1 MSEEKDIDLDEFD
14 ELVEETADDGTN
26 PKKKTAKKPIA
37 KKFHDKSIYDENRTL
52 NMELFM
58 DIMSSDIRRRILE
71 KLAKAPRYLADLE
84 SELSVTKQA
93 VKKHLKILM
102 DVGLVETDSDYSEMT
117 EGSKIFYRIKKDVN
131 ISLHIDITPNY
142 WNFSNTPF
150 RYIEES
156 LESGEFPFGSRIAPL
171 LLDFVRRSE
180 FEKNNQKDIKDHQTL
195 SMDDLIQND
204 ENRTDFIIVDKL
216 DSDFNILKYKMD
228 ENLTEEQA
236 QKLREALARKI
247 WNPNSNMNDRF
258 KNVIAGLIGAGNIK
272 RDDQESSQDDD
283 IDSSS
288 EAVIRERIQN
298 LKADFIDA
306 LKTIINVDDFIN
318 QYDTRRTEFIKY
330 KIWILGRIKRKIG
343 AVFHDDMLSA
353 LILYNLL
360 FEYEH
365 FHDAETNFDGII
377 KSIVL
382 EKNPDRAG
390 IRKDSKEDQEEF
402 SEETKK
408 KIDRILTQLKIM
420 LDELEL

>member
-1 MSEEKDIDLDEFD
+1 
-14 ELVEETADDGTN
+14 
-26 PKKKTAKKPIA
+26 
-37 KKFHDKSIYDENRTL
+37 
-52 NMELFM
+52 
-58 DIMSSDIRRRILE
+58 
-71 KLAKAPRYLADLE
+71 
-84 SELSVTKQA
+84 
-93 VKKHLKILM
+93 
-102 DVGLVETDSDYSEMT
+102 
-117 EGSKIFYRIKKDVN
+117 
-131 ISLHIDITPNY
+131 
-142 WNFSNTPF
+142 
-150 RYIEES
+150 
-156 LESGEFPFGSRIAPL
+156 
-171 LLDFVRRSE
+171 
-180 FEKNNQKDIKDHQTL
+180 
-195 SMDDLIQND
+195 MDDLIQND

-343 AVFHDDMLSA
+343 AVCSMMTC
-353 LILYNLL
+353 Y
-360 FEYEH
+360 
-365 FHDAETNFDGII
+365 
-377 KSIVL
+377 
-382 EKNPDRAG
+382 PR
-390 IRKDSKEDQEEF
+390 
-402 SEETKK
+402 
-408 KIDRILTQLKIM
+408 
-420 LDELEL
+420 